1 MLASAILDRTGILST
16 GFGDA
21 TVKYVS
27 AYRGENN
34 QTGIERT
41 IRATLSINT
50 LLGAFLDCWFGSRH
64 PTPSITFSRLTQ
76 RWSGKIDYRLREK
89 VKRMLDSMMRRIR
102 ASPRLPESTSST

>member
-1 MLASAILDRTGILST
+1 LGLPQCGIWMLASAILDRTGILST

-50 LLGAFLDCWFGSRH
+50 LLGAFFGLLVWVSAPYAVDH
-64 PTPSITFSRLTQ
+64 LF
-76 RWSGKIDYRLREK
+76 KIDTALER
-89 VKRMLDSMMRRIR
+89 
-102 ASPRLPESTSST
+102 